1 MIRFRRLRLIGTS
14 RNYGVS
20 FLDAKGQPQAL
31 SVIAG
36 QISTGKTSILD
47 FIDYC
52 LGDSH
57 HPRHVEI
64 QRQVQAALLEL
75 ELELGGDVH
84 VIERRLFSDD
94 QNAWVHRCDL
104 DHLEEPHHKALAVLA
119 PAGAPDSLS
128 TLLLEHTGLDRILLK
143 ESPTQASSR
152 TDPFSFRDLMWLCF
166 LPNSRMDNQQLLQEH
181 HHMRELKLRQV
192 IEVVFGVHDQQLTTL
207 GDRLKLL
214 EDERRDQQKEIDS
227 VTIFLHEDEVP
238 DRLTLE
244 GQLTEAN
251 VRETRVRER
260 LGWLSAKMQAETA
273 FAQNLRA
280 TYARL
285 RRESDTLAARVR
297 DRDTLLRRL
306 LPLRGQYAEDES
318 KLVFFAEAQQ
328 LFDPLRVKVCPSCLQ
343 DLPTPAH
350 IEDDGSCSL
359 CRQDLPCGNDTIDVD
374 AERAA
379 IRLRLR
385 TIDGYIA
392 DVEDQLSDARR
403 DQQSAAEQ
411 ESHAQAQLDS
421 DLATKLAPFVEER
434 DTLVR
439 EREAAGGARR
449 DVERQVRWIDGLD
462 RRKLD
467 LLRLNERI
475 DDLRQQIKD
484 LQAHRPSRDSVVTD
498 LSQRF
503 RQILEQFGF
512 PKLDDPE
519 PPFIDDRFVPHVRG
533 NRYSDVGSTGAMT
546 LVALAWQLAIFE
558 AAVEEGHPHPGFLLV
573 DSPQKNLTPQEG
585 EATDEFS
592 DPAIV
597 QRVWDHLRSWSSG
610 SGSQAQVVVVDN
622 APPRSVEDAVVVR
635 YSGRDDQPPYGL
647 IDNETA

>member
-20 FLDAKGQPQAL
+20 FLDDNGGPQAL

-36 QISTGKTSILD
+36 QISTGKSAILE

-52 LGDSH
+52 LGNSH

-75 ELELGGDVH
+75 ELSGDVH
-84 VIERRLFSDD
+84 VIERRLFSED

-104 DHLEEPHHKALAVLA
+104 DHLEDPHHKALAVLT

-128 TLLLEHTGLDRILLK
+128 TLLLEHAGLDRILLK
-143 ESPTQASSR
+143 EAPTQTSSR
-152 TDPFSFRDLMWLCF
+152 TDPLSFRDLMWLCF
-166 LPNSRMDNQQLLQEH
+166 LPNSRMDNRQLLQEH
-181 HHMRELKLRQV
+181 HYVRELKLRQV

-207 GDRLKLL
+207 SDRLRLL

-227 VTIFLHEDEVP
+227 VTIFLREDEVP

-251 VRETRVRER
+251 GRETRVRER
-260 LGWLSAKMQAETA
+260 LSWLSAKMQAETT

-280 TYARL
+280 SYARL

-343 DLPTPAH
+343 ELPTPAR
-350 IEDDGSCSL
+350 IADDGSCSL
-359 CRQDLPCGNDTIDVD
+359 CRQKLPSGDETIDVE

-385 TIDGYIA
+385 AIDAYIA
-392 DVEDQLSDARR
+392 EVEEQLRAARR
-403 DQQSAAEQ
+403 DQESAAEQ
-411 ESHAQAQLDS
+411 ESHAQVQLDS
-421 DLATKLAPFVEER
+421 DLATTLAPFVEER
-434 DTLVR
+434 DSLVH
-439 EREAAGGARR
+439 EREAAAGGRR
-449 DVERQVRWIDGLD
+449 DIERQVRWLDGLD

-467 LLRLNERI
+467 LLRLDERI
-475 DDLRQQIKD
+475 HGLRQQIKD
-484 LQAHRPSRDSVVTD
+484 LQAHRPSRDGVVSD
-498 LSQRF
+498 LSGRF
-503 RQILEQFGF
+503 RLILEEFGF

-533 NRYSDVGSTGAMT
+533 NRYSDIGSTGAMT
-546 LVALAWQLAIFE
+546 LIALAWQLAIFE
-558 AAVEEGHPHPGFLLV
+558 AAVEEGRSHPGFLLI

-585 EATDEFS
+585 EVVDEFS

-597 QRVWDHLRSWSSG
+597 QRVWDHLSSWSSG
-610 SGSQAQVVVVDN
+610 PGSQAQVIVVDN
-622 APPRSVEDAVVVR
+622 APPASVEAAVVVR

>member
-20 FLDAKGQPQAL
+20 FLDLKGQPQAL

-36 QISTGKTSILD
+36 QISTGKTSILE
-47 FIDYC
+47 FIDHC

-64 QRQVQAALLEL
+64 QRQAQAALLEL
-75 ELELGGDVH
+75 ELAGDVH

-119 PAGAPDSLS
+119 PAGVPDSLS

-152 TDPFSFRDLMWLCF
+152 TDPLSFRDLMWLCF

-244 GQLTEAN
+244 GQLTEAIA
-251 VRETRVRER
+251 RETRVRER
-260 LGWLSAKMQAETA
+260 LSWLSAKMQAETA

-328 LFDPLRVKVCPSCLQ
+328 LFDPLRVKLCPSCLQ

-350 IEDDGSCSL
+350 IEDDGSC
-359 CRQDLPCGNDTIDVD
+359 PCADRISP
-374 AERAA
+374 AA
-379 IRLRLR
+379 TTRSTSKQSVR
-385 TIDGYIA
+385 
-392 DVEDQLSDARR
+392 LSDCASGR
-403 DQQSAAEQ
+403 
-411 ESHAQAQLDS
+411 
-421 DLATKLAPFVEER
+421 
-434 DTLVR
+434 
-439 EREAAGGARR
+439 
-449 DVERQVRWIDGLD
+449 
-462 RRKLD
+462 
-467 LLRLNERI
+467 
-475 DDLRQQIKD
+475 
-484 LQAHRPSRDSVVTD
+484 
-498 LSQRF
+498 
-503 RQILEQFGF
+503 
-512 PKLDDPE
+512 
-519 PPFIDDRFVPHVRG
+519 
-533 NRYSDVGSTGAMT
+533 STGT
-546 LVALAWQLAIFE
+546 
-558 AAVEEGHPHPGFLLV
+558 
-573 DSPQKNLTPQEG
+573 SPT
-585 EATDEFS
+585 S
-592 DPAIV
+592 RI
-597 QRVWDHLRSWSSG
+597 S
-610 SGSQAQVVVVDN
+610 
-622 APPRSVEDAVVVR
+622 
-635 YSGRDDQPPYGL
+635 
-647 IDNETA
+647 